1 MDTSEGTVIGVF
13 TCEQCD
19 LSSPYTFYGQKP
31 PNTRA
36 IVLLEECYG
45 MRDPF
50 NPEREK
56 FLVLGSKCCLCKK
69 TVCVGTECSIF
80 YTKRFCLPC
89 VREHLEQFP
98 EQIQM
103 ELAKKKTAKKIL
115 GSAPFFGVGPNLS
128 SVLLHDTG
136 HSL

>member
-69 TVCVGTECSIF
+69 TVCVGTRGSCRQP
-80 YTKRFCLPC
+80 YLPNVAYVCLNSG
-89 VREHLEQFP
+89 VQHLLHQ
-98 EQIQM
+98 
-103 ELAKKKTAKKIL
+103 T
-115 GSAPFFGVGPNLS
+115 
-128 SVLLHDTG
+128 VLLAVCEGTPGAVSRADSNG
-136 HSL
+136 ACQEKNC